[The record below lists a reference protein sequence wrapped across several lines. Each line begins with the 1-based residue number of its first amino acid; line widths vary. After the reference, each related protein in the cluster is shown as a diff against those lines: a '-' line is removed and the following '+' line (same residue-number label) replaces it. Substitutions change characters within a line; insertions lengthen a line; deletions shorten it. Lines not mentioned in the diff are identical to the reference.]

1 MYIDVALCVLKRV
14 VCYTFKRRIMTEKD
28 NIVRVFSGSTVEA
41 NYVRQQLE
49 DKGIKVL
56 LKDDYSTGF
65 ITSSLDEVD
74 LFVEESNASNALDL
88 IKKLKA

>member
-1 MYIDVALCVLKRV
+1 MYIDVALCMLKRV
-14 VCYTFKRRIMTEKD
+14 VCYTLKRRIMTEKD
-28 NIVRVFSGSTVEA
+28 NIVRVFTGSTVEA

-65 ITSSLDEVD
+65 TTSSLDEVD
-74 LFVEESNASNALDL
+74 LFVEESNASNAQDF